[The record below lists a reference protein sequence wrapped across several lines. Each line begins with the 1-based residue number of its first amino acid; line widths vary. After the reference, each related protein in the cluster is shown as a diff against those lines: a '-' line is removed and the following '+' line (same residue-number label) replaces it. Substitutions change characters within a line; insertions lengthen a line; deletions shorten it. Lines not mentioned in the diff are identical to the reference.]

1 MSESVASSASG
12 FNKHW
17 LWFIPVALVFLV
29 LVIFAFRFA
38 MADMVSYPARYA
50 SDAWF
55 KEDRL
60 PSIEE
65 LEKALEEA
73 DSARA
78 WNPHHG
84 EYQDL
89 KAYLLWLAILKEQ
102 RDPKAESQARINT
115 LAQEAINLHQAAIKL
130 RPRWPYSWSGIA
142 LMKAYQQQFDEQFEQ
157 AVHQAVRYG
166 PWENTVNIQIAL
178 AGQLAWPT
186 LANNRGQSPLGSDP
200 NKKGSDPKN
209 LARAEGLK
217 TAIIE
222 NFNRGLRRNAK
233 VIARN
238 LKQSPHQY
246 DICAHLSR
254 EHKQYK
260 VVCG

>member
-1 MSESVASSASG
+1 MNESAVNSIAG

-29 LVIFAFRFA
+29 LVIFVFRFA

-89 KAYLLWLAILKEQ
+89 KAYLLWLVILKEQ
-102 RDPKAESQARINT
+102 REPKAESQARINT

-142 LMKAYQQQFDEQFEQ
+142 LMKAYQQQFDDQFEQ

-186 LANNRGQSPLGSDP
+186 LATNRGQTPFINQGQTPLAQAQKGADP
-200 NKKGSDPKN
+200 
-209 LARAEGLK
+209 LRA
-217 TAIIE
+217 AIIE

-238 LKQSPHQY
+238 LKQSSHQY